1 MNRIEDR
8 IKETSMSNNHTLQG
22 IIGLVVG
29 VAILNEIMET
39 IGINDNPHES
49 GPGASFL
56 PGSIPLIYNNFTL
69 CQI

>member
-39 IGINDNPHES
+39 IGINDNPHAELLNRI
-49 GPGASFL
+49 GG
-56 PGSIPLIYNNFTL
+56 
-69 CQI
+69 C

>member
-29 VAILNEIMET
+29 VTILNNIMET
-39 IGINDNPHES
+39 VGCDENPHVELLNRI
-49 GPGASFL
+49 GG
-56 PGSIPLIYNNFTL
+56 
-69 CQI
+69 C